1 MGMGSKIVSV
11 VLRFVEFSS
20 AIIVTSILGR
30 YLHFLDAANVG
41 AGSRIVYATV
51 IGGLSIFFSL
61 ILILPFKYSF
71 YAFPLDFALF
81 ICWMV
86 AFGLLANLTS
96 GRSCSSFWYWNSWG
110 YYWGGYWRTVPHNSI
125 TAATVGSVGC
135 GQWRSILAFSF
146 LGGICWLANAF
157 IVSSTS
163 SLGSCSSLV
172 LKTNKGLIVIAN
184 PDEEST
190 VRADEE
196 RNVAE
201 NTSSRK
207 RNWFKK
213 EKQGGVAQ
221 SSPG

>member
-1 MGMGSKIVSV
+1 LHSNLLKYSYDSPNGTGIICFIVEIHIKVNTAIMGMGSKIVSV

-86 AFGLLANLTS
+86 AFGLLANVSLLT
-96 GRSCSSFWYWNSWG
+96 YPYN
-110 YYWGGYWRTVPHNSI
+110 
-125 TAATVGSVGC
+125 
-135 GQWRSILAFSF
+135 
-146 LGGICWLANAF
+146 
-157 IVSSTS
+157 
-163 SLGSCSSLV
+163 
-172 LKTNKGLIVIAN
+172 LKPTEAN
-184 PDEEST
+184 PE
-190 VRADEE
+190 
-196 RNVAE
+196 
-201 NTSSRK
+201 
-207 RNWFKK
+207 
-213 EKQGGVAQ
+213 
-221 SSPG
+221 